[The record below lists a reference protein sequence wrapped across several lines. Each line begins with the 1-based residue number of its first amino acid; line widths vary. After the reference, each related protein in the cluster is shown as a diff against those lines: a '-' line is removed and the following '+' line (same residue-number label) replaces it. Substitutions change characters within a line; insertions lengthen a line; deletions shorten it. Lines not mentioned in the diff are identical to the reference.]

1 MFICMFP
8 VYYRSIIYQL
18 GQLLN
23 RTQNFLLLLEYVFF
37 FLIQPLIN

>member
-1 MFICMFP
+1 MFIRMFT

-23 RTQNFLLLLEYVFF
+23 RTQNFLLLLDYVFF
-37 FLIQPLIN
+37 FLIQQLIN

>member
-1 MFICMFP
+1 MFICMFT

-37 FLIQPLIN
+37 FLMQQLIN

>member
-1 MFICMFP
+1 MFIRMFT

-23 RTQNFLLLLEYVFF
+23 RNQNFLLLLEYVFF
-37 FLIQPLIN
+37 FLMQQLIN